1 MPRPTIILGPPG
13 TGKTERCMQEVESA
27 LSRGV
32 SPERV
37 AYVSFTRRA
46 IQEARER
53 ASERFDLDPKEDL
66 PWFRTIHSL
75 ALYALGAGAEEL
87 MGAEHFNE
95 LSAML
100 GENVKG
106 YDNLVEDGEPK
117 TRRPASL
124 ALFLDQLARVKES
137 TLEQEYRALSVEDR
151 PPWPMV
157 ERAAR
162 TYAYYRSDTGL
173 MDFTDLLE
181 HAVDEGFPLQ
191 LDLAVVDEAQ
201 DLSRL
206 QWDLVWRFLGDS
218 GRLVIAGDD
227 DQAIYRWAG
236 ASVQRF
242 VELEGDEVHLPVS
255 YRLPRR
261 VYELAARVANR
272 LSVRREKQF
281 APRDDEGVIEHHR
294 RIESLPLDDGD
305 WLLLARHG
313 SGVREI
319 IRELRQRSIPYETR
333 LGPSVLPKHLDA
345 IRAWEA
351 WHQGQPAPLDR
362 VEALTDLLPGRWTLH
377 GDWIRADELGIAADR
392 PWYEVLPLGN
402 ETIEYYRGIRRR
414 GYSLTD
420 RPRVRVSTIHGAKGA
435 QADRVALLLALNKRT
450 DYALR
455 TRPDDEHRVFYV
467 GITRARQELHLVSDG
482 RRYEYIIG
490 PTY

>member
-1 MPRPTIILGPPG
+1 MPQPTIILGAPG
-13 TGKTERCMQEVESA
+13 TGKTERCLQEVEDA

-32 SPERV
+32 PPQRI

-53 ASERFDLDPKEDL
+53 ASQRFNLDPEEDL

-75 ALYALGAGAEEL
+75 ALHALGAGADEL
-87 MGAEHFNE
+87 LGSEHYQE
-95 LSAML
+95 LSKML

-117 TRRPASL
+117 SWRPASL
-124 ALFLDQLARVKES
+124 ALFLDQLARVRETS
-137 TLEQEYRALSVEDR
+137 LEEEYHALPVEDR
-151 PPWPMV
+151 PPWLLV

-181 HAVDEGFPLQ
+181 HAVEEGFPLH

-201 DLSRL
+201 DLSRI
-206 QWDLVWRFLGDS
+206 QWDLVWKFLGGS
-218 GRLVIAGDD
+218 QRLVIAGDD

-236 ASVQRF
+236 ASVDHF
-242 VELEGDEVHLPVS
+242 VGLEGEEVHLPIS
-255 YRLPRR
+255 HRLPRR
-261 VYELAARVANR
+261 VFDLAGRVSAR
-272 LSVRREKQF
+272 LSVRREKRF
-281 APRDDEGVIEHHR
+281 EPRDDEGLIEHHR
-294 RIESLPLDDGD
+294 KIESLPLDDGD

-319 IRELRQRSIPYETR
+319 IRELRQRAIPYETR
-333 LGPSVLPKHLDA
+333 LGPSVPQKHLDA

-351 WHQGQPAPLDR
+351 WHRGEPAPLDR
-362 VEALTDLLPGRWTLH
+362 VEALTDLLPGRWTLK
-377 GDWIRADELGIAADR
+377 GDSIRAEDLGLRADR
-392 PWYEVLPLGN
+392 PWYEALPLGD
-402 ETIEYYRGIRRR
+402 EAIEYYRGIRRR

-420 RPRVRVSTIHGAKGA
+420 RPKVRVSTIHGAKGA
-435 QADRVALLLALNKRT
+435 QADRVALLTALNRRT

-467 GITRARQELHLVSDG
+467 GITRARHELHVVSDG
-482 RRYEYIIG
+482 RRYEYLMG
-490 PTY
+490 PT